1 MHEFTHILGFSG
13 KFIQTFFPQ
22 YIFIKDDENGFSIK
36 FLNSTKLIHT
46 AKKYFNCDEI
56 DGIPLEEGG
65 GNGTINSHWEEKIF
79 LGELMCGAIY
89 PPEQSFSEFT
99 LSLLEDLGY
108 YKVNYYT
115 GGLMKYGKNKG
126 CEFLYSKCVN
136 NGKVNPKFKN
146 EFFDNIRNEKYDAGC
161 SSGRESRVYHYLK
174 SYNNSIPTKYQYFNS
189 SSLGGRELAN
199 YCPVFMDDKDESEK
213 NYYIGHC
220 SEIGSGEYGFH
231 ITNKD
236 SNGNYKNF
244 KNGDLVS
251 ITGETNSNNSFCV
264 LSSLINNKNESHN
277 YLSKTIRAVCYQMY
291 CSEKS

>member
-1 MHEFTHILGFSG
+1 
-13 KFIQTFFPQ
+13 
-22 YIFIKDDENGFSIK
+22 
-36 FLNSTKLIHT
+36 
-46 AKKYFNCDEI
+46 
-56 DGIPLEEGG
+56 
-65 GNGTINSHWEEKIF
+65 
-79 LGELMCGAIY
+79 MCGAIY

-174 SYNNSIPTKYQYFNS
+174 SYNNSIPTEYQYFNS

-199 YCPVFMDDKDESEK
+199 YCPVFMDDKD
-213 NYYIGHC
+213 
-220 SEIGSGEYGFH
+220 
-231 ITNKD
+231 
-236 SNGNYKNF
+236 
-244 KNGDLVS
+244 
-251 ITGETNSNNSFCV
+251 
-264 LSSLINNKNESHN
+264 
-277 YLSKTIRAVCYQMY
+277 
-291 CSEKS
+291 

>member
-22 YIFIKDDENGFSIK
+22 YIFIKDDENGFSRR

-65 GNGTINSHWEEKIF
+65 GNGTISSHWEEKIF

-174 SYNNSIPTKYQYFNS
+174 SYNNSIPTEYQYFNS
-189 SSLGGRELAN
+189 SSLGGRELKIIVQFLWMIKMNQKKIIILDIAQKLEVEN
-199 YCPVFMDDKDESEK
+199 MDFILKTR
-213 NYYIGHC
+213 ILI
-220 SEIGSGEYGFH
+220 EIIKILKME
-231 ITNKD
+231 I
-236 SNGNYKNF
+236 
-244 KNGDLVS
+244 
-251 ITGETNSNNSFCV
+251 
-264 LSSLINNKNESHN
+264 
-277 YLSKTIRAVCYQMY
+277 
-291 CSEKS
+291 